1 MLIAAFALSFGMLN
15 LKALLVCYVYLITN
29 VTASDGKYL
38 KSKTK
43 QFQNTPFSF
52 FLIVNKIQ

>member
-1 MLIAAFALSFGMLN
+1 MLN
-15 LKALLVCYVYLITN
+15 LKALLVCYVYLIAN

-43 QFQNTPFSF
+43 QFQNIPFSF